1 MGDFHF
7 HIFLIFYDFN
17 NKCYCISN
25 HYSLFFN
32 AFLCLRI
39 LFIYVR
45 EREGERQG
53 EKHRCAVASYVPL
66 VGDLACNPGLCP
78 DRELNWRPFVSEAG
92 APSTEPHQPGPTTVY
107 F

>member
-45 EREGERQG
+45 EREGGRKTGRETSMCSCLLRAPCWG
-53 EKHRCAVASYVPL
+53 
-66 VGDLACNPGLCP
+66 PGLQP
-78 DRELNWRPFVSEAG
+78 RPV
-92 APSTEPHQPGPTTVY
+92 P
-107 F
+107 